1 MIWEGRDIVK
11 QGRRIVGAT
20 NPQQSEPGTV
30 RFDYAASV
38 GRNLIHASDSF
49 ESATK
54 EIGVSSLAETSQT
67 CMLNF
72 ASFNLQLWFAPEEL
86 AEYEPCTWQWT
97 QADN

>member
-1 MIWEGRDIVK
+1 MIK

-54 EIGVSSLAETSQT
+54 EIGVSALSGTFATHVLTCESLH
-67 CMLNF
+67 
-72 ASFNLQLWFAPEEL
+72 LQLWFAPEEL
-86 AEYEPCTWQWT
+86 AEYEPCNWNWT